1 MLRQCL
7 ISTFSEIRNIY
18 VESYSAETFTEDQKM
33 IDALLETREISPSLL
48 RVMYGMTPAQLGRLD
63 ETMEQAVFGLLTPDQ
78 LCRLDEVMGQRQ
90 LRGLSS
96 AQRHQLDEIIK
107 YKVFHGLSSEKLRR
121 IDEVMAQLGFA
132 GLSQKQIWQ
141 LDEVVGPKYRDSPTT
156 KERRRPPDV
165 IMSLR
170 LAIAYWREA
179 GKECER
185 TKYGAAWSSLVQAN
199 YFLGMASGPKSAADV
214 GSKGSEGKDKLFAPL
229 MDYAAALI
237 RDEQNWPSGGFAN
250 RTSAMGSGSDVVS
263 ILSRVNAEYER
274 LSREWQGKDPS
285 GERKGKGLSGRPLEN
300 VDCTQL
306 LESWDRK
313 GGVIKEAFDLA
324 IRSRRPR

>member
-1 MLRQCL
+1 MENQSGNADPSLLMLRQCL

-156 KERRRPPDV
+156 KERL
-165 IMSLR
+165 SH
-170 LAIAYWREA
+170 
-179 GKECER
+179 R
-185 TKYGAAWSSLVQAN
+185 TFNRKIQRCILPRDPGV
-199 YFLGMASGPKSAADV
+199 V
-214 GSKGSEGKDKLFAPL
+214 R
-229 MDYAAALI
+229 I
-237 RDEQNWPSGGFAN
+237 RG
-250 RTSAMGSGSDVVS
+250 TV
-263 ILSRVNAEYER
+263 LSRTVR
-274 LSREWQGKDPS
+274 GREDTREGARDPS
-285 GERKGKGLSGRPLEN
+285 GNRNSSRGEDSAE
-300 VDCTQL
+300 
-306 LESWDRK
+306 K
-313 GGVIKEAFDLA
+313 GGIASCLIRCDRILDQGWIFVFGRDLQITA
-324 IRSRRPR
+324 